1 MQLPKGS
8 GLEALDKVVRRS
20 IKYYSGLIN
29 NIDQQQNAARPI
41 NQNVPN
47 VLPSLDMLK
56 RPVENLLKNLNS
68 AVSQITSKPEPV
80 DYSAMVGSFL
90 PPGAKLL
97 KPQYPENSNEIQ
109 FADFDGDGKRELVAS
124 YRTNEGVKTLI
135 LKNDTVQ
142 WSKMA
147 EISNPEFDSI
157 HYRNSA
163 DVAGDGK
170 QYLLLGLRHK
180 LRGSSLFAY
189 SLTDGSAKRIFSR
202 NYDKLD
208 LLKPRNAGAK
218 ARIALWNEE
227 APDIYDIELVGWNG
241 LELEKLDHTRYL
253 SRRVVPY
260 FVQKLRQDPD
270 DVISWYNLANS
281 FIKSGSTDH
290 ATTAINQGLERS
302 TDAQMRER
310 FNLLKS
316 RI

>member
-1 MQLPKGS
+1 MQFPKGS

-20 IKYYSGLIN
+20 LKYYSGLIN
-29 NIDQQQNAARPI
+29 NIEQQQKAARPI
-41 NQNVPN
+41 NQSAPS
-47 VLPSLDMLK
+47 VLPSLDMLT

-68 AVSQITSKPEPV
+68 AVSQITSKPAPV

-97 KPQYPENSNEIQ
+97 RPQYPENSNEIQ
-109 FADFDGDGKRELVAS
+109 FEDFDGDGKNELVAS

-135 LKNDTVQ
+135 LRKDAVQ

-170 QYLLLGLRHK
+170 QYLLLGLRSK
-180 LRGSSLFAY
+180 SRGSSLFAY

-208 LLKPRNAGAK
+208 LLKPRTAGAK
-218 ARIALWNEE
+218 ASIALWNEE

-260 FVQKLRQDPD
+260 YVKKLRQNPD
-270 DVISWYNLANS
+270 DAVSWYNLANS
-281 FIKSGSTDH
+281 FIKTGNTENAS
-290 ATTAINQGLERS
+290 TAINLGLERS
-302 TDAQMRER
+302 TDTQMRER
-310 FNLLKS
+310 FTLLKS